1 MKFNMAPNSLF
12 AILLRSPWWISI
24 VIALA
29 FVLLSMAL
37 LPPELQV
44 FGAMG
49 GTPFVVL
56 GAVALRRQWNAP
68 SARQVEQVQQA
79 LAGMGWP
86 AFSQALIRGFERQG
100 YAVERLAGPADL
112 LLRRDGRHTVVAA
125 KRWKAARIGEDA
137 LQALQQAT
145 RSRDASAGVYVAL
158 GELSPQ
164 ARRFADQHKIQLLQ
178 GPALAQL
185 LRGVPLPSS

>member
-1 MKFNMAPNSLF
+1 MKFKMAPNSLF

-24 VIALA
+24 AIALA
-29 FVLLSMAL
+29 FTLISTAL
-37 LPPELQV
+37 LPAELRA

-49 GTPFVVL
+49 GFPFLVI
-56 GAVALRRQWNAP
+56 GAIALRRQWNAP
-68 SARQVEQVQQA
+68 SARQVEAVQQA

-86 AFSQALIRGFERQG
+86 AFSQALVQGFERQG
-100 YAVERLAGPADL
+100 YVVERLTGAADL
-112 LLRRDGRHTVVAA
+112 LLLRNGRHTVVAA

-145 RSRDASAGVYVAL
+145 RERDASAGVYVAL
-158 GELSPQ
+158 GELTPQ
-164 ARRFADQHKIQLLQ
+164 ARRFAEQHRIELLQ

-185 LRGVPLPSS
+185 LRGVSLPSS